1 MATPIT
7 TIDPRSR
14 AAEES
19 PALAVR
25 RDLAAAYRLVA
36 RFGMDDSIFT
46 HISARLP
53 GPEEHFLLNPY
64 GLRFE
69 EIRARDLVTVDLEG
83 KIVDDPS
90 GMGINPAGFTI
101 HSAVHAVRPDVV
113 CVLHTHTVAGV
124 AVSSLSGGLRSMNQW
139 SLQFHDR
146 VAYHG
151 YESIALDLDERARI
165 QKDLGERYVL
175 ILRNHGLLTCGRS
188 VAEAFKLMYNLERS
202 CRAQLAATGTGDAV
216 QTIPDDV
223 CEKTA
228 QQYWAFSDAME
239 SGERPDREWDAYL
252 RLLDRE
258 QPDFRD

>member
-1 MATPIT
+1 MATPL
-7 TIDPRSR
+7 TIDPRGRSGEEAP
-14 AAEES
+14 AAG
-19 PALAVR
+19 VR

-36 RFGMDDSIFT
+36 HFGMDDSIFT
-46 HISARLP
+46 HISARVP

-64 GLRFE
+64 GLRFD
-69 EIRARDLVTVDLEG
+69 EIRARDLVTVDLDG
-83 KIVDDPS
+83 KIVDDPT

-124 AVSSLSGGLRSMNQW
+124 AVSSLTGGLRSMNQW

-146 VAYHG
+146 IAYHD
-151 YESIALDLDERARI
+151 YEAIALDLDERERI
-165 QKDLGERYVL
+165 QKDLGDRYVL

-188 VAEAFKLMYNLERS
+188 VAEAFKLMFNLERS
-202 CRAQLAATGTGDAV
+202 CRAQLAATATGDAV
-216 QTIPDDV
+216 QEIPVAV

-228 QQYWAFSDAME
+228 QQYWTFSDAMA

-258 QPDFRD
+258 QPGFRD